1 MEMKYIEYG
10 IVFLAV
16 VALSWAFLLQPTGPQ
31 RDASGTVVQSSQNY
45 QYFQQQAAASGSD
58 CGDLKNE
65 ANVQHLSHHPDKY
78 ASCLRQVEPAL
89 LQKATGKT
97 LQQIIG
103 G

>member
-16 VALSWAFLLQPTGPQ
+16 VALSWAFLLQPTG
-31 RDASGTVVQSSQNY
+31 
-45 QYFQQQAAASGSD
+45 
-58 CGDLKNE
+58 
-65 ANVQHLSHHPDKY
+65 HLPDKY